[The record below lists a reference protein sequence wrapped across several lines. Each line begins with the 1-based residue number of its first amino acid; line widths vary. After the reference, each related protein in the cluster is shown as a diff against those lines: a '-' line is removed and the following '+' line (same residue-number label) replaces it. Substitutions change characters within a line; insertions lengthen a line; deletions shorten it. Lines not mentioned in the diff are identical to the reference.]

1 MRMAAEARRQRAA
14 ALADPFVIA
23 VGLNLLVALGGLAL
37 SDPGTVLGGWL
48 GGFSSLWGFA
58 MQMVLMLALGHAL
71 AVAPP
76 VLRPLGALARWI
88 AGRGRPAFWIT
99 LATGGLA
106 WVHWGLGLVAGG
118 LIARAAAVAAGDRPA
133 ERIRYVAA
141 AYGGFLVWH
150 VGLSGSAPLVVAT
163 PGHFLESTIGRV
175 PLTSTIFSSW
185 SLGLALVVLV
195 VMAWTVSR
203 LRIGEAVTAPS
214 ASVETTGASTAAA
227 EWPIGRW
234 VGLAGLAILVAG
246 AATGR
251 VRLDLNS
258 VILAFLALGLV
269 AHGGLGAFT
278 EAVREGAGGT
288 VGILVQ
294 FPLYGAIMGMMQ
306 ETGMAAR
313 LAQALVD
320 GVPAGGLPAAAFLSA
335 GLLNLL
341 VPSGGGQWAVQGPIL
356 GAAAVAME
364 ASLPAVIVGFS
375 WGDAWTNLI
384 QPFWA
389 LPLLALT
396 GVRALDLLRV
406 TARLLV
412 VSGLLITAGLL
423 LVG

>member
-1 MRMAAEARRQRAA
+1 MAAEARRQGAA

-23 VGLNLLVALGGLAL
+23 VVLNAAVAAGGMLM
-37 SDPGTVLGGWL
+37 SSPGRVLGGWL
-48 GGFSSLWGFA
+48 SGFGSLWGFA
-58 MQMVLMLALGHAL
+58 MQMMLMLALGHAL

-76 VLRPLGALARWI
+76 VLRPLAALARWI
-88 AGRGRPAFWIT
+88 ARRRSPAVWIT
-99 LATGGLA
+99 LATGGLS
-106 WVHWGLGLVAGG
+106 WLHWGLGLVAGG
-118 LIARAAAVAAGDRPA
+118 LIARAAATAGGSRPA
-133 ERIRYVAA
+133 DAVRYVAA
-141 AYGGFLVWH
+141 AYGGFIVWH

-163 PGHFLESTIGRV
+163 PGHFLEAVIGRIS
-175 PLTSTIFSSW
+175 LGQTIFAPW
-185 SLGLALVVLV
+185 SLGLAGVVLAAL
-195 VMAWTVSR
+195 AWTVAR
-203 LRIGEAVTAPS
+203 LRIGAVAGVPPAP
-214 ASVETTGASTAAA
+214 AGEPDGENAPA
-227 EWPIGRW
+227 EWPLGRL
-234 VGLAGLAILVAG
+234 VGMVGLAILGAG

-251 VRLDLNS
+251 LHLDLNS
-258 VILAFLALGLV
+258 VILTFLSLGLV
-269 AHGGLGAFT
+269 AHGGLPGFT
-278 EAVREGAGGT
+278 TAVRDGAGST

-320 GVPAGGLPAAAFLSA
+320 GVPAPALPAASFLSA

-356 GAAAVAME
+356 GGAAVAMG

-396 GVRALDLLRV
+396 GVRPVDLLRV
-406 TARLLV
+406 TARLLL
-412 VSGLLITAGLL
+412 VSGVLITTGLLIAG
-423 LVG
+423 